1 MSYLDNVT
9 NFIIE
14 NTKGATLGQGSGPAV
29 DEFGTGRY
37 QPGDGSESQAPPTM
51 KILPQESYLTLATA
65 KFDPVVKKIMSI
77 SATMISSG
85 RKDFALNPTEEAT
98 LKRLAESLAKSIP
111 TVPGI
116 VPGTAPSA
124 ATTPLH
130 VSEHDLTLVF
140 KLVALWPDND
150 RLPGLDLLRCMA
162 TAPTVAGVTD
172 PSGNSLVDIALQ
184 AAFHPTAGAKINENC
199 AMMAFRVITNLFA
212 SEEGRQVA
220 FAHAEKVVDY
230 MEALAGL
237 SDTAFK
243 GPVGFPGNR
252 NVLMAVATAA
262 LNYAVLG
269 YLVSKKKV
277 PLQSENVTPE
287 VFGLMANVLCRV
299 LKDQHDAEV
308 TYRALAAL
316 GLMAAAGYADVMK
329 SFGADDAVRA
339 ASRDK
344 AAEERIRRI
353 AGECL
358 QLLK

>member
-14 NTKGATLGQGSGPAV
+14 NTKGATLGQGAGPAT

-37 QPGDGSESQAPPTM
+37 QPGDGSESQAPPTT

-65 KFDPVVKKIMSI
+65 KFDPVVKKVMSI

-85 RKDFALNPTEEAT
+85 RKDYALNPTEEAT
-98 LKRLAESLAKSIP
+98 LKHLTENLAKSIP

-124 ATTPLH
+124 ATTPLG

-140 KLVALWPDND
+140 KLVTLWPDND

-162 TAPTVAGVTD
+162 TSPAVAGLTD
-172 PSGNSLVDIALQ
+172 PSGQSLVDIALQ
-184 AAFHPTAGAKINENC
+184 AAFHPTAGANINENC

-230 MEALAGL
+230 MEAVAGL
-237 SDTAFK
+237 SDAAFK

-252 NVLMAVATAA
+252 NVLMAVTTAA
-262 LNYAVLG
+262 VNYAVLG

-277 PLQSENVTPE
+277 PQSENVTPE

-299 LKDQHDAEV
+299 LKDQSDGEV
-308 TYRALAAL
+308 NYRALAAL
-316 GLMAAAGYADVMK
+316 GMMAAAGYADVMK

-344 AAEERIRRI
+344 AAEERIRKI